1 MQVPTI
7 TKNQYTDEPHPW
19 DWFIPEG
26 THKLFIGTFPTE
38 KSNRKYDFFYSG
50 ATNRFWEVMTELA
63 KPLNEIENEENEV
76 EKRKQILT
84 KLKLGLTDMGK
95 RVLRQQG
102 SSNDHSL
109 FPLEFTDI
117 AYILRAYPAIDTI
130 LVSGSSAGN
139 SSLSWLGIYC
149 DLNNIAFNAKEFE
162 DSKAG
167 TLTIDNKIFHHA
179 FLVW

>member
-63 KPLNEIENEENEV
+63 KPLNEIENEIENES
-76 EKRKQILT
+76 
-84 KLKLGLTDMGK
+84 
-95 RVLRQQG
+95 VLEREG
-102 SSNDHSL
+102 
-109 FPLEFTDI
+109 EFEVSFNF
-117 AYILRAYPAIDTI
+117 LVLTI
-130 LVSGSSAGN
+130 L
-139 SSLSWLGIYC
+139 Y
-149 DLNNIAFNAKEFE
+149 
-162 DSKAG
+162 
-167 TLTIDNKIFHHA
+167 IFI
-179 FLVW
+179 